1 MATGDDENRAKTIDA
16 KSFWQA
22 IGQRAIA
29 ATIVTAAGSEGPT
42 GLLGL
47 SATHVT
53 ADPPTMLV
61 SIDNKTSALASILE
75 AKHFAIN
82 YLPQGAEDI
91 VDLFSGK
98 SPLKG
103 ADRFKAGRWDT
114 LATGAPVYNGAVG
127 VIDCTL
133 DEVIERHGVS
143 IVLGRVAGFH
153 ADPDAAPLVYFRG
166 GYLSG

>member
-1 MATGDDENRAKTIDA
+1 MTTGDATGAKTIGV

-22 IGQRAIA
+22 IGQRAVG
-29 ATIVTAAGSEGPT
+29 ATIVTAAGSGGPA

-61 SIDNKTSALASILE
+61 SIDNKTSALASVLE

-91 VDLFSGK
+91 VEAFSGK

-103 ADRFKAGRWDT
+103 AERFEAGRWGT
-114 LATGAPVYNGAVG
+114 LATGAPVYNDAIGA
-127 VIDCTL
+127 IDCEL
-133 DEVIERHGVS
+133 EEVVERHGVS
-143 IVLGRVAGFH
+143 IVLGRVVDFR
-153 ADPDAAPLVYFRG
+153 ADPEGAPLVYYRG
-166 GYLSG
+166 GYLA

>member
-1 MATGDDENRAKTIDA
+1 MTTGTSAKSIDA
-16 KSFWQA
+16 KSFWRA
-22 IGQRAIA
+22 IGQRAIGA
-29 ATIVTAAGSEGPT
+29 SIVTAEGSEGPA
-42 GLLGL
+42 GLLAL

-61 SIDNKTSALASILE
+61 SIDHKTSALASVLE

-103 ADRFKAGRWDT
+103 ADRFEAGRWSQLT
-114 LATGAPVYNGAVG
+114 TGAPIYKGAVG
-127 VIDCTL
+127 AIDCEL
-133 DEVIERHGVS
+133 DEVIERHGVA
-143 IVLGRVAGFH
+143 IVLGRVVDFT
-153 ADPDAAPLVYFRG
+153 ADPGVAPLVYFGG
-166 GYLSG
+166 GYLA

>member
-1 MATGDDENRAKTIDA
+1 MTEDDGNTGAAAIDA

-22 IGQRAIA
+22 IGQRAVG
-29 ATIVTAAGSEGPT
+29 ATIVTAAGSGGPA

-61 SIDNKTSALASILE
+61 SIDNKTSALASVIE

-82 YLPQGAEDI
+82 YLPRDAEDI
-91 VDLFSGK
+91 VELFSGK

-103 ADRFKAGRWDT
+103 ADRFEAVRWGT

-133 DEVIERHGVS
+133 DEVIERHGVA
-143 IVLGRVAGFH
+143 IVLGRVAGFK
-153 ADPDAAPLVYFRG
+153 ADPDTAPLVYFRG
-166 GYLSG
+166 GYLT

>member
-1 MATGDDENRAKTIDA
+1 MAASDGADA
-16 KSFWQA
+16 KIIDPGSFWRA
-22 IGQRAIA
+22 IGQRATG
-29 ATIVTAAGSEGPT
+29 ATIVTATGSNGPA
-42 GLLGL
+42 GLLAL

-61 SIDNKTSALASILE
+61 SIDNKTSALASLLE

-103 ADRFKAGRWDT
+103 ADRFDASRWGT
-114 LATGAPVYNGAVG
+114 LATGAPTYNDAIGA
-127 VIDCTL
+127 IDCTL
-133 DEVIERHGVS
+133 EEVIERHGVS
-143 IVLGRVAGFH
+143 IILGRVVDFH
-153 ADPDAAPLVYFRG
+153 ADANGAPLVYFRG
-166 GYLSG
+166 GYLA

>member
-1 MATGDDENRAKTIDA
+1 MAAGDDSAATPIDA

-22 IGQRAIA
+22 IGQRAVA
-29 ATIVTAAGSEGPT
+29 ATIVTATGSDGPA

-53 ADPPTMLV
+53 NDPPTMLV
-61 SIDNKTSALASILE
+61 SIDSKTSALASVLE

-103 ADRFKAGRWDT
+103 ADRFEAGRWSMLT
-114 LATGAPVYNGAVG
+114 TGAPVYKGAVG
-127 VIDCTL
+127 AIDCTL

-143 IVLGRVAGFH
+143 IVLGRAVAFQ
-153 ADPDAAPLVYFRG
+153 ADAGAAPLVYFRG
-166 GYLSG
+166 GYLD

>member
-1 MATGDDENRAKTIDA
+1 MTTGTSANPIDA

-22 IGQRAIA
+22 IGQRAVG
-29 ATIVTAAGSEGPT
+29 ATI
-42 GLLGL
+42 
-47 SATHVT
+47 VT

-61 SIDNKTSALASILE
+61 SIDHQTSALASVLE

-98 SPLKG
+98 SALKG
-103 ADRFKAGRWDT
+103 ADRFEAGRWAT
-114 LATGAPVYNGAVG
+114 LATGAPVYNDAVG
-127 VIDCTL
+127 VIDCAL

-143 IVLGRVAGFH
+143 IVLGRVVDFK
-153 ADPDAAPLVYFRG
+153 ADPDGAPLVYFRG
-166 GYLSG
+166 GYLA

>member
-1 MATGDDENRAKTIDA
+1 MTTGEESGAKTIDA
-16 KSFWQA
+16 GAFWRA
-22 IGQRAIA
+22 IGQRATG
-29 ATIVTAAGSEGPT
+29 ATIVTAAGSDGPA
-42 GLLGL
+42 GLLAL

-61 SIDNKTSALASILE
+61 SIDNKTSALASVLE

-91 VDLFSGK
+91 VELFSGK

-103 ADRFKAGRWDT
+103 ADRFEAGRWET
-114 LATGAPVYNGAVG
+114 LATGAPVYNDAIG

-133 DEVIERHGVS
+133 EEVIERHGVS
-143 IVLGRVAGFH
+143 IVLGRVVDFR
-153 ADPDAAPLVYFRG
+153 ADPDGTPLVYFRG
-166 GYLSG
+166 GYLA